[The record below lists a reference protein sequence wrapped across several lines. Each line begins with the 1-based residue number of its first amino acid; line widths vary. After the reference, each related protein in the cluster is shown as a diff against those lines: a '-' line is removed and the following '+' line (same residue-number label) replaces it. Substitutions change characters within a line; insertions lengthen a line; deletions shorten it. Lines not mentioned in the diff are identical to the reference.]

1 MKLGYIGF
9 GEAAYAMASGLAEGG
24 RVEQYAQS
32 RTFSYHGTP
41 EDIGNAVAFL
51 ASDKASYITGVTLRI
66 DGGLI
71 LPGMPEG
78 FAGQGGLAAGG
89 WGRPVME

>member
-1 MKLGYIGF
+1 MTPDYNMVGMNNYTDLIDDGRFWDALGHKIPLGR
-9 GEAAYAMASGLAEGG
+9 AA
-24 RVEQYAQS
+24 V
-32 RTFSYHGTP
+32 P

-51 ASDKASYITGVTLRI
+51 ASDKASYITGITLRI

-78 FAGQGGLAAGG
+78 SAATDSG
-89 WGRPVME
+89 WS